1 MKTIKGLCWRW
12 GNVQVKLRRFQIRQ
26 HAGEQPNTL
35 IFCLYIDREF
45 LVMPVS
51 KETDFNFRVF
61 KNILE
66 GFHLKKKKKESS
78 LQTFQPRL
86 HLIPFTK
93 KQTPEDDWVFSK
105 CNYNR

>member
-1 MKTIKGLCWRW
+1 MKSIKGLCWRW

-66 GFHLKKKKKESS
+66 GFHLKKKKKKGIVFIGI
-78 LQTFQPRL
+78 LAQATFNTL
-86 HLIPFTK
+86 HQETN
-93 KQTPEDDWVFSK
+93 S
-105 CNYNR
+105 